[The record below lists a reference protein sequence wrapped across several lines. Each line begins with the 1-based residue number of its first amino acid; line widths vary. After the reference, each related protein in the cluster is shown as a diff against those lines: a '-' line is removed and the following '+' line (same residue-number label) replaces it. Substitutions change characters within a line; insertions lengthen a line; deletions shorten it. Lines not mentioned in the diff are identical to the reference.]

1 MQLEGMD
8 ASFRQADV
16 VLHFVLGL
24 LSWSGPLGRAVAEP
38 EPAASETA
46 SAELSGLDPASLH
59 LLLGLISFDQTLRA
73 ALERAAAAVVTGPEC
88 AAGVECFE
96 LRLGR

>member
-8 ASFRQADV
+8 GSFRQADV

-24 LSWSGPLGRAVAEP
+24 LSWLGPLARAVAEP
-38 EPAASETA
+38 ELAASETA
-46 SAELSGLDPASLH
+46 PGELSGCDPAPLH

-73 ALERAAAAVVTGPEC
+73 ALERAAAAVVTEPEC
-88 AAGVECFE
+88 AAGVGGLE